1 MLLSADQIKKR
12 VHEMARQISA
22 DYQGK
27 TVYVVCVL
35 ENGFMFMADLAR
47 ELEVPVVC
55 QFLKPEF
62 KEAHPNTTEIFFSP
76 EVNVEGQHVL
86 LVEALVQS
94 GITSEFL
101 IRNLFGRGAA
111 SVKLAAFLDKQTARR
126 VPLQPDYFG
135 FLMSESFVVGYGLG
149 TPDLGRNLP
158 YVAARAEGAKA

>member
-1 MLLSADQIKKR
+1 MLLSADQIKRR
-12 VHEMARQISA
+12 VHEMARQISL

-35 ENGFMFMADLAR
+35 ENGFMFTADLVR
-47 ELEVPVVC
+47 ELEMPVVC
-55 QFLKPEF
+55 QFMKPEF
-62 KEAHPNTTEIFFSP
+62 KESHPNTTEIFFSP
-76 EVNVEGQHVL
+76 EVNVEGKDVL

-101 IRNLFGRGAA
+101 IRNLYGRGAA
-111 SVKLAAFLDKQTARR
+111 NVKLAAFLDKQTARR

-158 YVAARAEGAKA
+158 YIAARAEGAKA